1 MALELL
7 WLVGSGLLFLDLR
20 LESALELLLVEAV
33 VEVPPLVTGLA
44 GLLERSTASW
54 LS

>member
-7 WLVGSGLLFLDLR
+7 WLVGSGLLFLDLW

-33 VEVPPLVTGLA
+33 GGGTSTGDRVSGVA
-44 GLLERSTASW
+44 
-54 LS
+54 